1 MNINTSE
8 ISCIFKTKPKTIA
21 ARRTIANRIRRRYS
35 ILFILYCTF
44 ILVVTLSFVMRLN
57 RFRYIF
63 KCTIIWRQSENLRAS
78 RKETVKVIFDSNFFF
93 IPAQFQLDIFEEMA
107 NLLNKRFD
115 PILLSPTQ
123 KELQRLA
130 EEGSPKTRQQA
141 SLGLKLAERCRLVN
155 VERGPKE
162 THDDVIVRLAAKWK
176 CLVATNDRELRKRLR
191 KLEVP
196 VVFLRQRRRLES
208 EGRV

>member
-1 MNINTSE
+1 M
-8 ISCIFKTKPKTIA
+8 
-21 ARRTIANRIRRRYS
+21 
-35 ILFILYCTF
+35 
-44 ILVVTLSFVMRLN
+44 
-57 RFRYIF
+57 
-63 KCTIIWRQSENLRAS
+63 RAS
-78 RKETVKVIFDSNFFF
+78 RKETVKIIFDSNFFL

-141 SLGLKLAERCRLVN
+141 SLGLKLAERCRVVN
-155 VERGPKE
+155 VERSPKE

-176 CLVATNDRELRKRLR
+176 CPVATNDQELRKRLR
-191 KLEVP
+191 KLGVP
-196 VVFLRQRRRLES
+196 VIFLRQRRRLES